1 MYFLRLPQTWIRSNT
16 ATGVWVNEVVERSEG
31 YGDATICSPFLF
43 FLNACLHRQATVPRI
58 TPKVTVMQGSHT
70 PPCLIMAK
78 LIQITGQPSV
88 TEPGTRVAITLD
100 CDIFFFICF
109 CIYSSSLCV
118 VYVCVYMWKRTYMH
132 VRVEARGRCQMSS
145 WAILCLM
152 KLGLLRS
159 LSWLT
164 NEIQGSTCLGLPRA
178 GSQTPPLCL
187 ALECL
192 GSKLSSSHLH
202 NKRLTRWATFLVP
215 FFRTLSLFRSLIV
228 QSVIDCLLW
237 SLKGEGTV
245 RAEWELALLYLEELQ
260 SSGRQL
266 MLN

>member
-1 MYFLRLPQTWIRSNT
+1 MW
-16 ATGVWVNEVVERSEG
+16 
-31 YGDATICSPFLF
+31 
-43 FLNACLHRQATVPRI
+43 
-58 TPKVTVMQGSHT
+58 
-70 PPCLIMAK
+70 
-78 LIQITGQPSV
+78 ITGQPSV

-109 CIYSSSLCV
+109 CIYSISLCV
-118 VYVCVYMWKRTYMH
+118 VYVCVHMWKHTYMH
-132 VRVEARGRCQMSS
+132 VRVEARGWCQMSS
-145 WAILCLM
+145 WAILCLV

-164 NEIQGSTCLGLPRA
+164 NEIQGSACLCLPRA
-178 GSQTPPLCL
+178 GSQAPPLCL
-187 ALECL
+187 TLECL
-192 GSKLSSSHLH
+192 GPKLSSSHFH
-202 NKRLTRWATFLVP
+202 SKRLTHWATFLVP
-215 FFRTLSLFRSLIV
+215 FFWTLSLFRSLIV

-245 RAEWELALLYLEELQ
+245 RAEWELALLYLEELR